1 MSRIPSVAPQDASP
15 LVRLAYRFARRRLGE
30 VPEPFAV
37 TAHHRKLFVASARHE
52 LAVEKATQVLPKNIV
67 QLAVYRTAWTVG
79 CSWCIDFGTMLIRL
93 DGLDVER
100 LKHIADFETS
110 DAFSEEERDVV
121 RFADAMTATP
131 MTVTDEQVATLVDR
145 YGHDGVVELTYQV
158 ALENH
163 RSRFNHGLGI
173 TDQGFSSGDA
183 CKVPWLVDESV
194 TTGA

>member
-52 LAVEKATQVLPKNIV
+52 LAVEKATHVLPKNIV

-131 MTVTDEQVATLVDR
+131 MTVTDGQVAALVDR

-194 TTGA
+194 TSGA

>member
-52 LAVEKATQVLPKNIV
+52 LAVEKATHVLPKNIV
-67 QLAVYRTAWTVG
+67 QLAVYRAAWTVG
-79 CSWCIDFGTMLIRL
+79 CSWCIDFGTMLTRL

-100 LKHIADFETS
+100 LKHIADHETS

-194 TTGA
+194 TSGA